1 MDMREPV
8 TLSLTLVIACG
19 GAVGAVLRFLVT
31 NAVSRYVPH
40 QTFPLDTIVV
50 NMLGAVL
57 LAVFLEMITLRWPL
71 PTETRAFI
79 LFGVIGGF
87 TTFSRFTLDIIN
99 MMERSEWLKAGGY
112 ITLMIFATVLAGYG
126 TMRVM
131 RIFLGNA

>member
-1 MDMREPV
+1 MREPV

-57 LAVFLEMITLRWPL
+57 LAVFLEIITLRWPL
-71 PTETRAFI
+71 PTEMRAFI
-79 LFGVIGGF
+79 LFGIIGGF

-112 ITLMIFATVLAGYG
+112 ITLMVFATVLAGYG

>member
-1 MDMREPV
+1 MREPV

-57 LAVFLEMITLRWPL
+57 LAVFLEIITLRWPV
-71 PTETRAFI
+71 PTEMRAFI
-79 LFGVIGGF
+79 LFGIVGGF

-112 ITLMIFATVLAGYG
+112 IMLMVFATVLAGYG

-131 RIFLGNA
+131 RIFLGNV